1 MNFYLLFKKGFA
13 DLPRPILRVMKLTI
27 VILTTFLLQVSA
39 AGFAQKVSLKEK
51 DASIVDVFKAIRQQT
66 GYDFVYTTK
75 QIQKAKKVSIDV
87 QNLPLGEVLEKCF
100 EDQPFTYEIEEKAII
115 IQAKTENVTTAL
127 PVQVADQLVKG
138 VVKDEVGVQLQNVT
152 VYVEG
157 TSIGTTTDAHGEFS
171 IKADV
176 GAKLHFTLVGYAP
189 VVIELKNKTTLTVS
203 MHILNSQLGE
213 IVVIGYG
220 QTAKADLTSAVSTI
234 NAAQITEMPT
244 TNLSQVFAGR
254 VPGVL
259 ARTASGIAGS
269 ENATLLV
276 RTTNGSQAPLLV
288 VDGVPRFSINSNN
301 QVNLNSI
308 DPSEVESITVLKDN
322 AATAVYG
329 SQGANGVI
337 IVTTKRGKTG
347 KPQFSYSGNY
357 TLSSP
362 AKMAQ
367 QLDGY
372 DYALYQN
379 AYYINS
385 GLTARYSAA
394 VLDTIQNNLEPNKY
408 ANTNW
413 VKLLTQRQSFV
424 SNQNLNIT
432 GGSDAIKYFILGSYA
447 DEGGMYATN
456 NYKRYTFQNNLD
468 IKLSDE
474 FKAQVNLSYRNSV
487 QNLPSG
493 GDPMNAAFNAS
504 PLAPVYNANGSYSS
518 AQSGS
523 ATNPLAA
530 ISSAAGFNTT
540 TYNYGTADGRLTY
553 TPKFLPGLSAY
564 ANFYVE
570 KSFMREKIY
579 TVPVPLYIVSPSSS
593 TGYAQTGGSGNP
605 SLEDEYTDANT
616 YTEDFALNYDK
627 HWGKSTLSAL
637 VLYTVAGNSY
647 NQNTDTRLNL
657 VAPGLPIINL
667 GSTTG
672 ETTTGTSNQLAR
684 EGYVGRITYDFDKRF
699 YAEGSFRDDGSSYF
713 APGKRWGFFPGGS
726 LGWVV
731 SKEGFFQSL
740 TSVVDVLKIRG
751 SLGLTGDDNIGANT
765 YYYTYKVANTGVQN
779 TQGYVFGTTYTPTFY
794 LANSTLPNADITWAK
809 NREENLGFDADLW
822 HGRLGVI
829 FDIYQKDRYDMLISQ
844 TSNLPSTFGIGGPI
858 ENMGKQRDRGFEVDL
873 TSQNRFDNNWS
884 LALNANFTYVQTTVI
899 NGGTLG
905 LPAYEQLEGYSTNTL
920 VGYHAVGIFQNQ
932 QQINAWPVDQDGQKN
947 ATIKPGDIKYADENG
962 DGKLTPADE
971 KTINNYG
978 FPPINFGFG
987 FTLKY
992 KSVSLTTTFSGA
1004 LDGYIR
1010 YSPTAYTWQYIY
1022 DNSWSPSNPTAM
1034 YPRIASSSNNTLPS
1048 DIGLFKDNFLR
1059 LRDLRLGYDLPTRW
1073 TNALKIK
1080 SVKIFAEASNLLTW
1094 TTVQGGIDPETP
1106 NLGTGGATPGFTPN
1120 QKNIGLGIN
1129 VNF

>member
-39 AGFAQKVSLKEK
+39 AGFAQKISLKEN
-51 DASIVDVFKAIRQQT
+51 DASLVDVFKAIRQQT

-87 QNLPLGEVLEKCF
+87 QNLSLGEVLQKCF
-100 EDQPFTYEIEEKAII
+100 EGQPFTYTIEEKAIV
-115 IQAKTENVTTAL
+115 IQAKTENITTTL

-138 VVKDEVGVQLQNVT
+138 IVKDAVGLPLQNVT
-152 VYVEG
+152 VYIEG
-157 TSIGTTTDAHGEFS
+157 VSNSGVATDSHGEFA

-176 GAKLHFTLVGYAP
+176 GARLHFTLVGYEP
-189 VVIELKNKTTLTVS
+189 VVVELKNKATLNVT
-203 MHILNSQLGE
+203 MHMLNAQLGE
-213 IVVIGYG
+213 VVVVGYG
-220 QTAKADLTSAVSTI
+220 QTKKADLTSAVSTI
-234 NAAQITEMPT
+234 NAEQITEMPT

-254 VPGVL
+254 IPGVL
-259 ARTASGIAGS
+259 ARNTSGIAGS
-269 ENATLLV
+269 ENSTLLV
-276 RTTNGSQAPLLV
+276 RTTNQTEAPLLV

-301 QVNLNSI
+301 QVNLNTI

-337 IVTTKRGKTG
+337 IVTTKRGKLG
-347 KPQFSYSGNY
+347 KPQFSYNGNY

-362 AKMAQ
+362 AKMVKQIDSYEYAQ
-367 QLDGY
+367 YL
-372 DYALYQN
+372 N
-379 AYYINS
+379 TYYVNN
-385 GLTARYSAA
+385 GLTAPYSAA
-394 VLDTIQNNLEPNKY
+394 VLDTIQNNLEPYKY

-413 VKLLTQRQSFV
+413 VKLLTNRQSFV
-424 SNQNLNIT
+424 SNQNLDVT
-432 GGSDAIKYFILGSYA
+432 GGSDAIKYYILGSYA

-468 IKLSDE
+468 IKLSDQ

-493 GDPMNAAFNAS
+493 GDPMNIAINAS
-504 PLAPVYNANGSYSS
+504 PLVPAYNANGSYGIGPNGG
-518 AQSGS
+518 A
-523 ATNPLAA
+523 NPVAM

-540 TYNYGTADGRLTY
+540 TYNYGTANGRLTY
-553 TPKFLPGLSAY
+553 TPTFLPGLSAY

-579 TVPVPLYIVSPSSS
+579 TVPIPLYTPSSISS
-593 TGYAQTGGSGNP
+593 TGYAEVSGSGNP
-605 SLEDEYTDANT
+605 SLEDEYIDANT

-627 HWGKSTLSAL
+627 HWGKSSFSAL
-637 VLYTVAGNSY
+637 VLYTVAGTSSNA
-647 NQNTDTRLNL
+647 NTDTRLNL
-657 VAPGLPIINL
+657 VAPGLPILNL

-672 ETTTGTSNQLAR
+672 ESTSGTATQFAR

-699 YAEGSFRDDGSSYF
+699 YAEGSFRDDGSTYF
-713 APGKRWGFFPGGS
+713 APGERWGFFPGGS

-740 TSVVDVLKIRG
+740 TSVVDALKIRG
-751 SLGLTGDDNIGANT
+751 SIGLTGDDNIGANT
-765 YYYTYKVANTGVQN
+765 YYYTYKIANTGVQN
-779 TQGYVFGTTYTPTFY
+779 SQGYVFGTTYTPTFY

-844 TSNLPSTFGIGGPI
+844 TSNLPTTFGIGGPI
-858 ENMGKQRDRGFEVDL
+858 ENVGKQRDRGLELDL
-873 TSQNRFDNNWS
+873 NSQNRFDNNWS
-884 LALNANFTYVQTTVI
+884 LALNANFTWVQTTVI
-899 NGGTLG
+899 NAGTSG
-905 LPAYEQLEGYSTNTL
+905 LPAYERSEGYSTNTF
-920 VGYHAVGIFQNQ
+920 VGYHAVGIIQNQ
-932 QQINAWPVDQDGQKN
+932 QQINSWPVNQDGQNN
-947 ATIKPGDIKYADENG
+947 ATIKPGDIKFADLNG
-962 DGKLTPADE
+962 DGKLTSADE
-971 KTINNYG
+971 EHFNNYG
-978 FPPINFGFG
+978 FPPVNFGFG

-992 KSVSLTTTFSGA
+992 KSVSLTTAFNGA
-1004 LDGYIR
+1004 LGGYIQ
-1010 YSPTAYTWQYIY
+1010 YLTSAYNWQYIY
-1022 DNSWSPSNPTAM
+1022 DNSWSPSNPNAK
-1034 YPRIASSSNNTLPS
+1034 YPRIGASNNSLPS
-1048 DIGLFKDNFLR
+1048 DIGFIKDNFLR

-1073 TNALKIK
+1073 TNTLKIK
-1080 SVKIFAEASNLLTW
+1080 SVKIFAEASNLVTW
-1094 TTVQGGIDPETP
+1094 TSVLGGIDPETP
-1106 NLGTGGATPGFTPN
+1106 NQGTLGTSGGFTPN
-1120 QKNIGLGIN
+1120 QKNIGLGVN